1 VYIQLLGNNGGTVL
15 PSRPTEHR
23 FATSGDTDLFRSTFR
38 VVQAWHWTARTPVGG
53 REMRLVQN
61 VEADGKQSENY
72 EYNQGN
78 PETFTFP
85 AEYFQV
91 LQHWY
96 SNEHT

>member
-1 VYIQLLGNNGGTVL
+1 
-15 PSRPTEHR
+15 
-23 FATSGDTDLFRSTFR
+23 
-38 VVQAWHWTARTPVGG
+38 
-53 REMRLVQN
+53 MRLVQN